1 MPALRRAYLYLTAA
15 ISLQVTVWAAISL
28 LRAYLAPDADPVA
41 ANLALQIAVLVVA
54 TPIFVLH
61 WRQADKLA
69 AADPA
74 ERASTGRQLYAYGMT
89 LLFLVPALMAV
100 HSLLL
105 LLLGQALTPP
115 PIDAGARAAQ
125 SLVSLVVLS
134 GMLLWQRQLL
144 RGDLAAP
151 GVARAAAPFRR
162 LFDVIFTAAGLV
174 MWTGSTGGLISWIL
188 TRFDKA
194 PGALPAPGG
203 ESMADML
210 ATVVVGVLLWAYFW
224 RRLGAEA
231 VAGPA
236 AGRGAVLPAVF
247 VHLALLGSAGAA
259 LGGGALLLIGSLRA
273 ALDLPPRG
281 DYRGPLAAIIVGGL
295 VWAYHH
301 RVRGAAL
308 TAIDGEGAEDAAAGP
323 GAAGGG
329 EETAMTAPVLSERSP
344 AASPTALANLRAWY
358 PYAMA
363 MLGMGAALAGLSAV
377 VNILIRA
384 LAGMDLVDSSRE
396 QLAWGAAVLLMGLP
410 LWALVWRQVQ
420 AWALRAGPAGD
431 RARAAIPRKLYLYLY
446 LLVGTLSFLI
456 AAVYLIYR
464 VVGQALGG
472 VTETDPFGLDL
483 AEAGAMALI
492 AAGAWTLHLHAL
504 RGDGDLAERS
514 LAGRLAAWPTALLG
528 AEQDAASTA
537 LEAALRR
544 ELPDLPLTRLDGTD
558 PAALAAASLLI
569 VPANLAM
576 GGDALAT
583 AIAAAPG
590 RKLYLPAGSSAGSGD
605 WVGVEPWSAEDLAEH
620 LARAVNQVAE
630 GHAVTLRRPLSV
642 GAMIA
647 VGIAAAILLGAIGVP
662 LWVFF
667 DRLV

>member
-89 LLFLVPALMAV
+89 LLFLVPALVAV

-115 PIDAGARAAQ
+115 PIDAGSRAAQ
-125 SLVSLVVLS
+125 SLVSLVVLA

-144 RGDLAAP
+144 RADLAAP
-151 GVARAAAPFRR
+151 GVARVAAPFRR
-162 LFDVIFTAAGLV
+162 LFTVIFTAAGLV
-174 MWTGSTGGLISWIL
+174 MWTGSTGGLISWLL
-188 TRFDKA
+188 TRFDSA

-203 ESMADML
+203 EALAEMV
-210 ATVVVGVLLWAYFW
+210 ATVVVGVLLWAFFW
-224 RRLGAEA
+224 RRLGIEA

-247 VHLALLGSAGAA
+247 VHLALLGAAGAT

-273 ALDLPPRG
+273 ALSLPPRG
-281 DYRGPLAAIIVGGL
+281 DYRGPLSAIIVGGL

-301 RVRGAAL
+301 RVRDAAL
-308 TAIDGEGAEDAAAGP
+308 AAVDRDGADSAAAGES
-323 GAAGGG
+323 AGSV
-329 EETAMTAPVLSERSP
+329 TVPVSTELAP
-344 AASPTALANLRAWY
+344 AATPTAVANLRAWY

-363 MLGMGAALAGLSAV
+363 ILGMGAALAGLSAV

-384 LAGMDLVDSSRE
+384 LAGMELVDSSRE

-410 LWALVWRQVQ
+410 LWALVWRKVQ
-420 AWALRAGPAGD
+420 PWALLAGPAGD

-446 LLVGTLSFLI
+446 LLIGTLSFLI

-483 AEAGAMALI
+483 AEAGAMAVI
-492 AAGAWTLHLHAL
+492 AAGAWLLHVNAL

-528 AEQDAASTA
+528 AAHDAASTA

-544 ELPDLPLTRLDGTD
+544 ELPDLPLTRLD
-558 PAALAAASLLI
+558 AAGADAATLGAAALLI
-569 VPANLAM
+569 VPASLVM
-576 GGDALAT
+576 GGDGLAA

-590 RKLYLPAGSSAGSGD
+590 RKLYLPAGSSAAGSAD

-630 GHAVTLRRPLSV
+630 GHTVSLRRPLSV
-642 GAMIA
+642 GVMIA
-647 VGIAAAILLGAIGVP
+647 VGIAAAILLGVIGVP
-662 LWVFF
+662 LWLFF

>member
-89 LLFLVPALMAV
+89 LLFLVPALVAV

-115 PIDAGARAAQ
+115 PIDAGSRAAQ
-125 SLVSLVVLS
+125 SLVSLVVLA

-144 RGDLAAP
+144 RADLAAP

-162 LFDVIFTAAGLV
+162 LFTVIFTAAGLV
-174 MWTGSTGGLISWIL
+174 MWTGSTGGLISWLL
-188 TRFDKA
+188 TRFDNA
-194 PGALPAPGG
+194 PGALPAPAG
-203 ESMADML
+203 EALAEMV
-210 ATVVVGVLLWAYFW
+210 ATVVVGVLLWAFFW

-273 ALDLPPRG
+273 ALSLPPRG
-281 DYRGPLAAIIVGGL
+281 DYRGPLSAIIVGGL

-308 TAIDGEGAEDAAAGP
+308 AAVDREGADSVAAGD
-323 GAAGGG
+323 GAD
-329 EETAMTAPVLSERSP
+329 TAMTVPVSSDRSP
-344 AASPTALANLRAWY
+344 AATPTAMANLRAWY

-363 MLGMGAALAGLSAV
+363 ILGMGAALAGLSAV

-384 LAGMDLVDSSRE
+384 LAGMELVDSSRE

-410 LWALVWRQVQ
+410 LWALVWRKVQ
-420 AWALRAGPAGD
+420 PWALLAGPAGD

-446 LLVGTLSFLI
+446 LLIGTLSFLI

-483 AEAGAMALI
+483 AEAGAMAVI
-492 AAGAWTLHLHAL
+492 AAGAWLLHVSAL

-528 AEQDAASTA
+528 AAHEAASTA

-544 ELPDLPLTRLDGTD
+544 ELPDLPLTRLD
-558 PAALAAASLLI
+558 AAGADAATLGAAALLI
-569 VPANLAM
+569 VPAPLVM
-576 GGDALAT
+576 GGDALAA

-590 RKLYLPAGSSAGSGD
+590 RKLYLPAGSAD

-642 GAMIA
+642 GVMIA
-647 VGIAAAILLGAIGVP
+647 VGIAAAILLGVIGVP
-662 LWVFF
+662 LWLFF

>member
-74 ERASTGRQLYAYGMT
+74 ERASTGRQLYAYGMA

-100 HSLLL
+100 HNLLL
-105 LLLGQALTPP
+105 LFLGQALTPP
-115 PIDAGARAAQ
+115 PIEAGRRAAQ
-125 SLVSLVVLS
+125 SLVSLVVLA

-144 RGDLAAP
+144 RADLAAP
-151 GVARAAAPFRR
+151 GVARVAAPFRR
-162 LFDVIFTAAGLV
+162 LFTVIFTAAGLV
-174 MWTGSTGGLISWIL
+174 MWTGSTGGLISWLL
-188 TRFDKA
+188 TRFDSA
-194 PGALPAPGG
+194 PGALPAPAG
-203 ESMADML
+203 EALAEMV
-210 ATVVVGVLLWAYFW
+210 ATVVVGVLLWAFFW

-231 VAGPA
+231 IAGPA

-247 VHLALLGSAGAA
+247 VHLALLGSAVAA

-273 ALDLPPRG
+273 ALSLPPRG
-281 DYRGPLAAIIVGGL
+281 DYRGPLSAIIVGGL

-308 TAIDGEGAEDAAAGP
+308 AAVDREDADSAAAGD
-323 GAAGGG
+323 GA
-329 EETAMTAPVLSERSP
+329 ETAMTVPDSSDRSP
-344 AASPTALANLRAWY
+344 AATPTAVANLRAWY

-363 MLGMGAALAGLSAV
+363 ILGMGAALAGLSAV

-384 LAGMDLVDSSRE
+384 LAGMALVDSSRE

-420 AWALRAGPAGD
+420 PWALLAGPAGD
-431 RARAAIPRKLYLYLY
+431 RARGAIPRKLYLYLY

-464 VVGQALGG
+464 VVGRALGG

-492 AAGAWTLHLHAL
+492 AAGAWLLHLNAL

-528 AEQDAASTA
+528 AAHDAASTA

-544 ELPDLPLTRLDGTD
+544 ELPDLPLTRLD
-558 PAALAAASLLI
+558 AAGADAATLGAAALLI
-569 VPANLAM
+569 VPASLVM
-576 GGDALAT
+576 GGDALAA

-590 RKLYLPAGSSAGSGD
+590 RKLYLPAGSAAAGSAD

-642 GAMIA
+642 GVMIA

-662 LWVFF
+662 LWLFF

>member
-28 LRAYLAPDADPVA
+28 LRAYLTPDADPVA

-115 PIDAGARAAQ
+115 PIDAGSRAAQ
-125 SLVSLVVLS
+125 SLVSLVVLAA
-134 GMLLWQRQLL
+134 MLYWQQRLL
-144 RGDLAAP
+144 RADLAAP

-162 LFDVIFTAAGLV
+162 LYTVIFTAAGLV
-174 MWTGSTGGLISWIL
+174 MWTGSTGGLISWLL
-188 TRFDKA
+188 TRLDNA
-194 PGALPAPGG
+194 PGALPAPSG
-203 ESMADML
+203 ETLADMV
-210 ATVVVGVLLWAYFW
+210 ATVVVGVLLWAFFW

-236 AGRGAVLPAVF
+236 AGRGYLLPGIF
-247 VHLALLGSAGAA
+247 VHLALLSSAGAT

-273 ALDLPPRG
+273 ALSLPPRG
-281 DYRGPLAAIIVGGL
+281 DYRGPLSAIIVGGL

-308 TAIDGEGAEDAAAGP
+308 AAVDRDGADSAAAGD
-323 GAAGGG
+323 GAG
-329 EETAMTAPVLSERSP
+329 TATTVPVSSDRSP
-344 AASPTALANLRAWY
+344 AATPTAVANLRAWY

-363 MLGMGAALAGLSAV
+363 ILGMGAALAGLSAV

-384 LAGMDLVDSSRE
+384 LAGMALVDSSRE

-420 AWALRAGPAGD
+420 PWALLAGPAGD
-431 RARAAIPRKLYLYLY
+431 RARGAIPRKLYLYLY

-464 VVGQALGG
+464 VVGRALGG

-492 AAGAWTLHLHAL
+492 AAGAWLLHLNAL

-528 AEQDAASTA
+528 AAHDAASTA

-544 ELPDLPLTRLDGTD
+544 ELPDLPLTRLD
-558 PAALAAASLLI
+558 AAGADAATLGAAALLI
-569 VPANLAM
+569 VPASLVM
-576 GGDALAT
+576 GGDALAAT
-583 AIAAAPG
+583 IAAAPG
-590 RKLYLPAGSSAGSGD
+590 RKLYLPAGSAAAGSAD

-642 GAMIA
+642 GVMIA

-662 LWVFF
+662 LWLFF